1 MNVKLLIGIVLF
13 AIGLCIATVGIVG
26 VGSTSGPAVA
36 VETDHNEGPLGRT
49 FATVAVPVFAGLSL
63 AVGGLLMGLSM
74 ANWKHP
80 RTTLKAGDEV
90 VDPEGYH
97 TMKHV

>member
-26 VGSTSGPAVA
+26 VGNTSGPDVA
-36 VETDHNEGPLGRT
+36 VEANHSEGPLRQG
-49 FATVAVPVFAGLSL
+49 FGTVAVPAIAGLSL
-63 AVGGLLMGLSM
+63 AVGGLLIGLSL

-80 RTTLKAGDEV
+80 RTTLEPGDAM
-90 VDPEGYH
+90 VDPEGYRK
-97 TMKHV
+97 MKHV